1 MPSAIPLDSTMG
13 AYLIALIMSSIVYGV
28 TCLQVYIYFTESS
41 LHDTS
46 SLKTFVRRHA
56 CMAMELEV
64 SAR

>member
-41 LHDTS
+41 PNDTS

-56 CMAMELEV
+56 CMELEV